1 MSKYYKGKYLI
12 LKVIGTLIVLSS
24 LLLTQYGLISNK
36 LNAIFIIVTLIT
48 YFVIDHNMR
57 KNAHIN

>member
-36 LNAIFIIVTLIT
+36 LNTIFIIVTLIT
-48 YFVIDHNMR
+48 FFVIDHNIR
-57 KNAHIN
+57 KNEHIN

>member
-24 LLLTQYGLISNK
+24 LLLTQYGLISNT
-36 LNAIFIIVTLIT
+36 LNTIFIIVTLIT
-48 YFVIDHNMR
+48 FFVIDYNMR
-57 KNAHIN
+57 KNEHIN